1 MARQLEEVEFTK
13 ASSKGQVVI
22 PRGIRKK
29 LDIKEGSLLAVA
41 ADRDLIILKK
51 VDSKMSNEDL
61 KTMKRVEEA
70 WKDIE
75 EGRYGVMSKEAFFK
89 ELKGW

>member
-1 MARQLEEVEFTK
+1 MARQLEEVEFTR

-29 LDIKEGSLLAVA
+29 LDIKEGSILAVA
-41 ADRDLIILKK
+41 AERDLIILKK
-51 VDSKMSNEDL
+51 VDSKMSDEDL
-61 KTMKRVEEA
+61 KTMRRVEEA

-75 EGRYGVMSKEAFFK
+75 KGRYGFLSKEAF
-89 ELKGW
+89 LK

>member
-1 MARQLEEVEFTK
+1 MEEVEFTK
-13 ASSKGQVVI
+13 ASSKGQVVN
-22 PRGIRKK
+22 PRGKRKK

-41 ADRDLIILKK
+41 AERDLIILKK
-51 VDSKMSNEDL
+51 IDSKMSDEDL

-89 ELKGW
+89 ELKDW

>member
-1 MARQLEEVEFTK
+1 MEFTK

-22 PRGIRKK
+22 PRRIRKK

-41 ADRDLIILKK
+41 AERDLVILKK
-51 VDSKMSNEDL
+51 VDSKMTDEDR

-75 EGRYGVMSKEAFFK
+75 EGRYSIVSREAFFK
-89 ELKGW
+89 ELKDW

>member
-1 MARQLEEVEFTK
+1 VAKQLEEVGFTK

-22 PRGIRKK
+22 PRGIRKR

-41 ADRDLIILKK
+41 AERDLIILKK

-75 EGRYGVMSKEAFFK
+75 QGRYGIMSKEAFFK
-89 ELKGW
+89 ELKDW